1 MITDAAT
8 PASPALTRPAATPN
22 AQVRSP
28 SIDYAIALRR
38 IYVPGQTGSLRL
50 VSKSRTVPVLAT
62 CSAWAAEWWPSP
74 GRCTMTG

>member
-28 SIDYAIALRR
+28 SIDYAMALD
-38 IYVPGQTGSLRL
+38 PLCPTGR
-50 VSKSRTVPVLAT
+50 VLFIPLAGS
-62 CSAWAAEWWPSP
+62 C
-74 GRCTMTG
+74 

>member
-28 SIDYAIALRR
+28 SIDYAMALTAYQASALPQRVTTR
-38 IYVPGQTGSLRL
+38 PALSHQLDRNSVG
-50 VSKSRTVPVLAT
+50 RTHQI
-62 CSAWAAEWWPSP
+62 SAQI
-74 GRCTMTG
+74 

>member
-28 SIDYAIALRR
+28 SIDYAMALGC
-38 IYVPGQTGSLRL
+38 YRL
-50 VSKSRTVPVLAT
+50 PTYAPIFE
-62 CSAWAAEWWPSP
+62 SAA
-74 GRCTMTG
+74 